1 MCVGE
6 AVGLPGIDGQ
16 RGSVKAQ
23 SGLRILALVTDAFGG
38 HGGIAQYNRDFLS
51 ALARCDRVGDVIVL
65 PRFSARSVDSL
76 PTGVQ
81 QLCPVEGRVAYS
93 LSALWTAT
101 THQPIDLVFCGHLL
115 MTPLAAVI
123 ARVLNVPL
131 WVQVHGIE
139 AWRELSALQR
149 RSVELATII
158 TSVSRYTRRRLLQYV
173 GMDPARVK
181 VLPNTVGPEY
191 RPGPKPGYLIDRH
204 AVGGRKVL
212 MTVSR
217 LSSLERY
224 KGHDRVI
231 RMLSR
236 ILARHTD
243 TIYLVVGDGDDRPR
257 LESLAIEC
265 GVAQHVQFTG
275 LVPQEELADYFRLAD
290 VFVMP
295 SAGEGFG
302 IVFLQAMATGVR
314 VIGGSQDGSRDPLCD
329 GALGTLVDP
338 ENCEELA
345 SAILAALDDRART
358 GDRTI
363 RFKPEL
369 FAEDLNALCQLFFAQ
384 KGGLRTA
391 PAPPQRG
398 EMAVSVSD
406 VFRSVRTYI
415 RTCLR

>member
-1 MCVGE
+1 MAEPSMRV
-6 AVGLPGIDGQ
+6 
-16 RGSVKAQ
+16 
-23 SGLRILALVTDAFGG
+23 LALVTDAFGG
-38 HGGIAQYNRDFLS
+38 SGGISQYNRDFLS
-51 ALARCDRVGDVIVL
+51 ALARCDRVGEVIVL
-65 PRFSARSVDSL
+65 PRLSAKFVGPL
-76 PTGVQ
+76 PSGVQ
-81 QLCPVEGRVAYS
+81 QLQPVENRLAYS
-93 LSALWTAT
+93 VATLWTAIKYR
-101 THQPIDLVFCGHLL
+101 PIHLVFCGHLL
-115 MTPLAAVI
+115 MVPLAALI
-123 ARVLNVPL
+123 ARVLKAPL

-149 RSVELATII
+149 RSAELATII

-173 GMDPARVK
+173 GTDPARVK
-181 VLPNTVGPEY
+181 VLPATVGPQY

-204 AVGGRKVL
+204 AVGGKKVL

-236 ILARHTD
+236 ILALHPD

-257 LESLAIEC
+257 LESLAVEC
-265 GVAQHVQFTG
+265 GVAQHVEFTG
-275 LVPQEELADYFRLAD
+275 LVPQEELPDYFRLAD

-345 SAILAALDDRART
+345 SAILAALDDPART
-358 GDRTI
+358 GDRTS
-363 RFKPEL
+363 RFKPDV
-369 FAEDLNALCQLFFAQ
+369 FADGLNALYQLFSSQ
-384 KGGLRTA
+384 KGDSRPALPVAAKRGNGGIGLK
-391 PAPPQRG
+391 
-398 EMAVSVSD
+398 
-406 VFRSVRTYI
+406 
-415 RTCLR
+415 

>member
-16 RGSVKAQ
+16 RGSVMAQ

-51 ALARCDRVGDVIVL
+51 ALARCDRVDDVIVL
-65 PRFSARSVDSL
+65 PRFRARSVGTL
-76 PTGVQ
+76 PAAVQ
-81 QLCPVEGRVAYS
+81 QLCPVEGRLAYS
-93 LSALWTAT
+93 LRALWTAIRR
-101 THQPIDLVFCGHLL
+101 QPIDLVFCGHLFIA
-115 MTPLAAVI
+115 PLAAVI
-123 ARVLNVPL
+123 ARVLNIPL

-149 RSVELATII
+149 RSVESATII
-158 TSVSRYTRRRLLQYV
+158 TSVSRYTRRRLLQCV
-173 GMDPARVK
+173 GTDPARVK
-181 VLPNTVGPEY
+181 VLPNTVGPQY

-204 AVGGRKVL
+204 APGGKKVL

-231 RMLSR
+231 RTLSR
-236 ILARHTD
+236 ILSRHPD

-257 LESLAIEC
+257 LESLAVEC
-265 GVAQHVQFTG
+265 GVAEHVQFTG
-275 LVPQEELADYFRLAD
+275 LVPQEELPDYFRLAD

-345 SAILAALDDRART
+345 SAILSALDNPART
-358 GDRTI
+358 GDRTR
-363 RFKPEL
+363 RFKPDL
-369 FAEDLNALCQLFFAQ
+369 FAEDLNALYQLFSPQ
-384 KGGLRTA
+384 KGDSRPAQSVAAKRGNGGIGLKWF
-391 PAPPQRG
+391 
-398 EMAVSVSD
+398 S
-406 VFRSVRTYI
+406 
-415 RTCLR
+415 LL

>member
-1 MCVGE
+1 MRVGE
-6 AVGLPGIDGQ
+6 AVGLPGIGQ
-16 RGSVKAQ
+16 SSSVMTK

-38 HGGIAQYNRDFLS
+38 NGGIAQYNRDFLS

-65 PRFSARSVDSL
+65 PRFSARSVGTL
-76 PTGVQ
+76 PTAVQ
-81 QLCPVEGRVAYS
+81 QLRPVEGRLAYS
-93 LSALWTAT
+93 LAALWTAI
-101 THQPIDLVFCGHLL
+101 THQPIDLVFCGHLF
-115 MTPLAAVI
+115 MAPLAAVI

-149 RSVELATII
+149 RSVESATII
-158 TSVSRYTRRRLLQYV
+158 TSVSRYTRRRLLQCV
-173 GMDPARVK
+173 GTDPARVK
-181 VLPNTVGPEY
+181 VLPNTVGPQY

-204 AVGGRKVL
+204 AAGGKKVL

-224 KGHDRVI
+224 KGHDPVI
-231 RMLSR
+231 RTLPRILSR
-236 ILARHTD
+236 HPD

-257 LESLAIEC
+257 LESLAVEY
-265 GVAQHVQFTG
+265 GVAEDVQFTG
-275 LVPQEELADYFRLAD
+275 LVPQEELPDYFRLAD

-295 SAGEGFG
+295 SSGEGFG
-302 IVFLQAMATGVR
+302 IVFLEAMATGVR
-314 VIGGSQDGSRDPLCD
+314 VIAGSQDGSRDALCD

-345 SAILAALDDRART
+345 SAILAALDNPART
-358 GDRTI
+358 GDRTS
-363 RFKPEL
+363 RFKPDL
-369 FAEDLNALCQLFFAQ
+369 FAEDLNALCQLFSAQ
-384 KGGLRTA
+384 KGGSRTA
-391 PAPPQRG
+391 PASPQRG
-398 EMAVSVSD
+398 EIAVSVSD